1 MERLRTEVQKVMM
14 NELKRANE
22 KFPLFNS
29 AHEGISV
36 IREELLEAYEELD
49 ALTDITYDTEQAVF
63 KDKPNKDIHAIARQ
77 GAIAA
82 ICGAC
87 ELIQVAAMYDKFRTS
102 IDQKAAEDARKS
114 EFMNIPQ
121 EEINRICEE
130 NCEEVRHV
138 EIRRSGPIGE
148 KRVMR
153 KVSPE
158 TAKKLF
164 RILAELEDEEDEE

>member
-1 MERLRTEVQKVMM
+1 MERLRKEVQEVMT
-14 NELKRANE
+14 NELKRANG

-36 IREELLEAYEELD
+36 IREELIEAYEEID
-49 ALTDITYDTEQAVF
+49 AVTDITHDTEMAVF
-63 KDKPNKDIHAIARQ
+63 RDKPRKDLNAMARQ
-77 GAIAA
+77 GVIAA
-82 ICGAC
+82 ICAAC

-102 IDQKAAEDARKS
+102 IDQKAADDAKKS

-121 EEINRICEE
+121 EEINRIVEE